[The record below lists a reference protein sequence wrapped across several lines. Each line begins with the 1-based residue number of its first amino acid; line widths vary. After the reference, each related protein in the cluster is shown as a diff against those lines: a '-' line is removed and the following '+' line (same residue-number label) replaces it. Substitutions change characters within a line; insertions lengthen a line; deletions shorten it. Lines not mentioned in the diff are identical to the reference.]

1 MITVWDKTIIASLLI
16 TALIIYLL
24 FAGFVFGEQ
33 PESVAIF
40 VNGEEYASYNLAEI
54 SGVKKVEINTEF
66 GHNTIE
72 ITSDGARVTQASCPD
87 KTDIQSGRI
96 TKPGQML
103 VCAPNRVT
111 VRIIGK
117 NGSKVDKVTY

>member
-1 MITVWDKTIIASLLI
+1 MITVWDKTIIATMLI
-16 TALIIYLL
+16 AALVIYLL
-24 FAGFVFGEQ
+24 FAGFVFGEH
-33 PESVAIF
+33 PESVMIF
-40 VNGEEYASYNLAEI
+40 VDGKEYASYNLAEI

-66 GHNTIE
+66 GHNTVE

-103 VCAPNRVT
+103 VCAPNRVM
-111 VRIIGK
+111 VRIIGR
-117 NGSKVDKVTY
+117 NGSEVDKVTY

>member
-1 MITVWDKTIIASLLI
+1 MITVWDKTIIAALLA
-16 TALIIYLL
+16 TALLVYLL

-33 PESVAIF
+33 PESVTIY
-40 VNGEEYASYNLAEI
+40 VDGREYASYNLTEI
-54 SGVKKVEINTEF
+54 SGTKNVEIYTEF

-72 ITSDGARVTQASCPD
+72 ITSDGARVTEASCPD
-87 KTDIQSGRI
+87 KTDIQSGKI
-96 TKPGQML
+96 AKPGQML

-117 NGSKVDKVTY
+117 SPAKVDKVTY

>member
-1 MITVWDKTIIASLLI
+1 MITVWDKTIIASLLAA
-16 TALIIYLL
+16 ALIIYLL

-40 VNGEEYASYNLAEI
+40 VDGKEYATYNFAEI
-54 SGVKKVEINTEF
+54 SGVKNVEINTVF
-66 GHNTIE
+66 GHNIVE
-72 ITSDGARVTQASCPD
+72 ITSDSARVIEASCPD

-96 TKPGQML
+96 TKPGQMI
-103 VCAPNRVT
+103 VCVPNRVT

-117 NGSKVDKVTY
+117 SGARVDKVTY

>member
-1 MITVWDKTIIASLLI
+1 MITVWDKTIIATMLI
-16 TALIIYLL
+16 AALVIYLL
-24 FAGFVFGEQ
+24 FAGFVFGEH
-33 PESVAIF
+33 PESVMIF
-40 VNGEEYASYNLAEI
+40 VDGEEYASYNLAEI

-66 GHNTIE
+66 GHNTVE

-103 VCAPNRVT
+103 VCAPNRVM
-111 VRIIGK
+111 VRIIGR

>member
-1 MITVWDKTIIASLLI
+1 MFTVWDKTIMVGLLA

-33 PESVAIF
+33 PETVAIF
-40 VNGEEYASYNLAEI
+40 VDGREYASYNLAEI
-54 SGVKKVEINTEF
+54 SDVKNIEINTEF

-72 ITSDGARVTQASCPD
+72 ITSDGARITKASCPD
-87 KTDIQSGRI
+87 KTGIQSGKI
-96 TKPGQML
+96 TKAGQML
-103 VCAPNRVT
+103 VCVPNRVT

-117 NGSKVDKVTY
+117 NAQSVDKVTY